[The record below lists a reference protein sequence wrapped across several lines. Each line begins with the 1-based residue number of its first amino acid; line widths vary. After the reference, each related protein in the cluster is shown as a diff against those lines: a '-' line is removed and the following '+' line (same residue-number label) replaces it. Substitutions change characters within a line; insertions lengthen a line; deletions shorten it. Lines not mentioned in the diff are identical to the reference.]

1 MKMIEFF
8 TSYIW
13 LAIGFMMMFII
24 LFSFETSL
32 NIKSF
37 PGALVNILVMML
49 GEINYNDLYFPSN
62 QELNFTLTNN
72 TGKGEISEEPV
83 YQHFPVTAHLTLILF
98 ILVFCL
104 VIANL
109 LVGLAVSDIQKLKKS
124 GKRDQLVAQVELLS
138 SVENFRQTKLFLI
151 LPGALRRKLE
161 RYDQITSWNSIS
173 FYLSSLLDH
182 SCCDRDHVKYSDILD
197 KKYPE
202 TLKRMLYDFCLR

>member
-37 PGALVNILVMML
+37 PGALVNMLVMMV
-49 GEINYNDLYFPSN
+49 GEINYNDLYFPSI
-62 QELNFTLTNN
+62 QEFRFNLTNN
-72 TGKGEISEEPV
+72 TGTGEISEEPV

-98 ILVFCL
+98 IPVFCL

-109 LVGLAVSDIQKLKKS
+109 MVGLAVSDIQQLKKS

-138 SVENFRQTKLFLI
+138 SVVSFCQTKLFLI
-151 LPGALRRKLE
+151 LPGALKRKLE
-161 RYDQITSWNSIS
+161 R
-173 FYLSSLLDH
+173 
-182 SCCDRDHVKYSDILD
+182 
-197 KKYPE
+197 
-202 TLKRMLYDFCLR
+202 